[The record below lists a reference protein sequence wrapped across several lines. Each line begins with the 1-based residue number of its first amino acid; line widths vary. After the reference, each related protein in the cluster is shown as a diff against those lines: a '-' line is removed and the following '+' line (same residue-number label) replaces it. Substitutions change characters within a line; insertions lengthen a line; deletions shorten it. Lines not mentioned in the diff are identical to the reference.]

1 MHIFLEKRC
10 CSIHTGISNAKE
22 FFMRIIDVL
31 VVGGGASGL
40 QAAITTK
47 TTYPDKEVVLVRKEQ
62 QVLIPCGIPYI
73 FGTLSDSSKDILP
86 DKLLTSVGVEIVVD
100 ELIEIKVKEHQCV
113 LASNEIIQYT
123 KLILA
128 LGSIPTKPAWL
139 KGADLENV
147 FTIPKNKEY
156 LDQVLV
162 ALSSLKEVMVIG
174 AGFIGVEV
182 SDELNKK
189 GYKVTLLEIEKTILN
204 RAFDDE
210 FGVLAQE
217 HLQERGV
224 RVIVGKG
231 VSEIKGKNGKVS
243 EVVLST
249 GELLKAD
256 AVILSMGY
264 APNTQVAK
272 EAGIEL
278 NDFGFIKTCE
288 YMRVLPCSID
298 IVAVGDCAEKRDFVT
313 RKIDRTMLAS
323 TACAEARTAGM
334 NLYSLSPCKP
344 FTGTIA
350 IYATAIGSHAFGTA
364 GITEAKA
371 MQENFSVIC
380 GSFTGMDTHPGNL
393 EHSHK
398 QMVKLIVA
406 SDCGMILGAE
416 VYGGASTGELTNA
429 IGFLIQN
436 HVTVKQLLTMQIGTQ
451 PLLTGSPAAYP
462 LVKAAEVIVKKM
474 H

>member
-1 MHIFLEKRC
+1 M
-10 CSIHTGISNAKE
+10 
-22 FFMRIIDVL
+22 IDVL
-31 VVGGGASGL
+31 VIGGGASGL

-47 TTYPDKEVVLVRKEQ
+47 TTYPEKEVVLVRKEQ
-62 QVLIPCGIPYI
+62 EVLIPCGIPYI

-100 ELIEIKVKEHQCV
+100 ELTEIKVKDHQCV
-113 LASNEIIQYT
+113 FASKETYQYG

-128 LGSIPTKPAWL
+128 LGSVPTKPAWL
-139 KGADLENV
+139 KGGDLKNV
-147 FTIPKNKEY
+147 FTIPKNKVY
-156 LDQVLV
+156 LDQMLQSL
-162 ALSSLKEVMVIG
+162 APLKEVMVIG

-189 GYKVTLLEIEKTILN
+189 GYQVTLLEIEKTILN
-204 RAFDDE
+204 KAFDGE
-210 FGVLAQE
+210 FGMLAEE
-217 HLQERGV
+217 HLSQRGV
-224 RVIVGKG
+224 KVITGKG
-231 VSEIKGKNGKVS
+231 VAEIKGKDGKVNS
-243 EVVLST
+243 VVLSS
-249 GELLKAD
+249 GEEIPSE

-264 APNTQVAK
+264 APNTSLAK
-272 EAGIEL
+272 KAGIEL
-278 NDFGFIKTCE
+278 NEFGFIKTCE
-288 YMRVLPCSID
+288 YMRVLPCTSD
-298 IVAVGDCAEKRDFVT
+298 IIAVGDCAEKRDFIT
-313 RKIDRTMLAS
+313 RKLDRTMLAS

-350 IYATAIGSHAFGTA
+350 IYATAIGEHAFGTA
-364 GITEAKA
+364 GITETRAIA
-371 MQENFSVIC
+371 ENFAVVC

-436 HVTVKQLLTMQIGTQ
+436 RVTVKQLLTMQIGTQ
-451 PLLTGSPAAYP
+451 PLLTGSPAGYP
-462 LVKAAEVIVKKM
+462 LIKAAETIVKKM
-474 H
+474 R

>member
-1 MHIFLEKRC
+1 
-10 CSIHTGISNAKE
+10 
-22 FFMRIIDVL
+22 MRIIDVL
-31 VVGGGASGL
+31 VIGGGASGL

-47 TTYPDKEVVLVRKEQ
+47 TTYPEKEVVLVRKEE

-73 FGTLSDSSKDILP
+73 FGTLSDSSKDILS

-100 ELIEIKVKEHQCV
+100 EMTEIKVKERQCV
-113 LASNEIIQYT
+113 FASGETMQYA

-139 KGADLENV
+139 KGGDLERV
-147 FTIPKNKEY
+147 FTIPKNKVY
-156 LDQVLV
+156 LDKMLDQLKD
-162 ALSSLKEVMVIG
+162 LKEIIVIG

-182 SDELNKK
+182 SDELNKR
-189 GYKVTLLEIEKTILN
+189 GYHVTLLEIEKAILN

-217 HLQERGV
+217 HLEERGIK
-224 RVIVGKG
+224 VITGKG
-231 VSEIKGKNGKVS
+231 ASEIKGKDGKVS
-243 EVVLST
+243 EVVLTS
-249 GELLKAD
+249 GDHIKAD

-264 APNTQVAK
+264 APNTAIAK
-272 EAGIEL
+272 AAGIEL
-278 NDFGFIKTCE
+278 NEFDFIKTCE
-288 YMRVLPCSID
+288 YMRVLPCTSD

-313 RKIDRTMLAS
+313 RKLDRTMLAS

-350 IYATAIGSHAFGTA
+350 IYFTAIGNHAFGTA
-364 GITEAKA
+364 GITEARA
-371 MQENFSVIC
+371 LAENFSVIC

-416 VYGGASTGELTNA
+416 VYGGTSIGELTNA

-436 HVTVKQLLTMQIGTQ
+436 RVTVKQLLTMQIGTQ
-451 PLLTGSPAAYP
+451 PLLTGSPAGYP
-462 LVKAAEVIVKKM
+462 LIKAAEVVVKKM
-474 H
+474 RC

>member
-1 MHIFLEKRC
+1 
-10 CSIHTGISNAKE
+10 
-22 FFMRIIDVL
+22 MRMIDVL

-40 QAAITTK
+40 QASITTK
-47 TTYPDKEVVLVRKEQ
+47 TTYPEKEVVLVRKEE

-86 DKLLTSVGVEIVVD
+86 DKLLTSVGVEIIVD
-100 ELIEIKVKEHQCV
+100 ELVQISVKEHQCRF
-113 LASNEIIQYT
+113 ASGETMQFA

-128 LGSIPTKPAWL
+128 LGSVPTKPSWL
-139 KGADLENV
+139 KGVDLEYV
-147 FTIPKNKEY
+147 YTIPKNKVY
-156 LDQVLV
+156 LDQMIASL
-162 ALSSLKEVMVIG
+162 ASLKKILVIG

-189 GYKVTLLEIEKTILN
+189 GFEVTLLEIEKTILN
-204 RAFDDE
+204 KAFDDE
-210 FGVLAQE
+210 FGNLAQE
-217 HLQERGV
+217 HLVQRGV
-224 RVIVGKG
+224 TVITGKG
-231 VSEIKGKNGKVS
+231 VAEIKGRDGKVK
-243 EVVLST
+243 EVVLTT
-249 GELLKAD
+249 GETLNCD
-256 AVILSMGY
+256 AAILSMGY
-264 APNTQVAK
+264 APNTKLAQ
-272 EAGIEL
+272 EAGLEL
-278 NDFGFIKTCE
+278 NEYGFIKTCE
-288 YMRVLPCSID
+288 YMRVLPCTSD

-334 NLYSLSPCKP
+334 NLFSLSPCKP

-350 IYATAIGSHAFGTA
+350 IYATAIGEHAFGTA

-371 MQENFSVIC
+371 IQENFSVVC

-398 QMVKLIVA
+398 QMVKLITA
-406 SDCGMILGAE
+406 SDCGMILGSE

-436 HVTVKQLLTMQIGTQ
+436 RVTVKQLLTMQIGTQ
-451 PLLTGSPAAYP
+451 PLLTGSPAGYP
-462 LVKAAEVIVKKM
+462 LIKAAEVVVKKL

>member
-1 MHIFLEKRC
+1 
-10 CSIHTGISNAKE
+10 
-22 FFMRIIDVL
+22 MRSIDVL
-31 VVGGGASGL
+31 VIGGGASGL

-47 TTYPDKEVVLVRKEQ
+47 TTYPEKEVVLVRKEE

-73 FGTLSDSSKDILP
+73 FGTLSDSSKNILP
-86 DKLLTSVGVEIVVD
+86 DKMLSSVGVEIVID
-100 ELIEIKVKEHQCV
+100 ELTQIHVEEHQC
-113 LASNEIIQYT
+113 LFASNETIHYK

-128 LGSIPTKPAWL
+128 LGSVPTKPAWL

-147 FTIPKNKEY
+147 FTIPKNKVY
-156 LDQVLV
+156 LDQVLE
-162 ALSSLKEVMVIG
+162 ALSTLKEVLVIG

-182 SDELNKK
+182 SDELNKRD
-189 GYKVTLLEIEKTILN
+189 YNVTLIEVEKTILN
-204 RAFDDE
+204 RAFDEE
-210 FGVLAQE
+210 FGLLAQE
-217 HLQERGV
+217 HLIERGV
-224 RVIVGKG
+224 TVITGRGVKEIIGKD
-231 VSEIKGKNGKVS
+231 GKVK
-243 EVVLST
+243 EVLLTS
-249 GELLKAD
+249 GEKLRAD

-264 APNTQVAK
+264 APNTAVAK
-272 EAGIEL
+272 QAGIEL

-288 YMRVLPCSID
+288 YMRILPCNSD

-323 TACAEARTAGM
+323 TACAEARTAGL

-350 IYATAIGSHAFGTA
+350 IYATAIGNHAFGTA

-371 MQENFSVIC
+371 VSENFSVIC

-398 QMVKLIVA
+398 QTVKLIVA

-416 VYGGASTGELTNA
+416 VYGGLSTGELTNA

-451 PLLTGSPAAYP
+451 PLLTGSPAGYP
-462 LVKAAEVIVKKM
+462 LIKAAEVIVKKM
-474 H
+474 R

>member
-1 MHIFLEKRC
+1 
-10 CSIHTGISNAKE
+10 
-22 FFMRIIDVL
+22 MRITDVL
-31 VVGGGASGL
+31 VIGGGASGL

-47 TTYPDKEVVLVRKEQ
+47 TTYPEKEVVLVRKEA

-100 ELIEIKVKEHQCV
+100 ELTDIKVEDHKCV
-113 LASNEIIQYT
+113 FASGETITYA

-128 LGSIPTKPAWL
+128 IGSIPTKPSWL
-139 KGADLENV
+139 KGADLQNV
-147 FTIPKNKEY
+147 YTIPKNKEY
-156 LDQVLV
+156 LDEMLLQM
-162 ALSSLKEVMVIG
+162 ADLKEILVIG

-189 GYKVTLLEIEKTILN
+189 GYKVTLLEIEKAILN

-210 FGVLAQE
+210 FGKIAE
-217 HLQERGV
+217 DHLIERGV
-224 RVIVGKG
+224 KVITGKG
-231 VSEIKGKNGKVS
+231 ASEIKGKEGKVNS
-243 EVVLST
+243 VVLST
-249 GELLKAD
+249 GETIKAD

-264 APNTQVAK
+264 APNTEVAK
-272 EAGIEL
+272 KAGLPL
-278 NDFGFIKTCE
+278 NEYGFIRICE
-288 YMRVLPCSID
+288 YMRVLPCTQD
-298 IVAVGDCAEKRDFVT
+298 IVAVGDCSEKRDFIT
-313 RKIDRTMLAS
+313 RKVDRTMLAS

-334 NLYSLSPCKP
+334 NLFSLSPCKP

-350 IYATAIGSHAFGTA
+350 IYATAIGEHAFGTA

-371 MQENFSVIC
+371 KQEDFAVVC

-393 EHSHK
+393 AHSHK
-398 QMVKLIVA
+398 QTVKLIVA

-416 VYGGASTGELTNA
+416 VYGGASAGELTNA

-436 HVTVKQLLTMQIGTQ
+436 RVTVKQLLTMQIGTQ
-451 PLLTGSPAAYP
+451 PLLTGSPAGYP
-462 LVKAAEVIVKKM
+462 LIKAAEVVVKKLR
-474 H
+474 